1 MKLPFAMDTWYS
13 VVRKRELPARSV
25 EFDGAFDRELAVS
38 EWRNTKAG
46 EGLVLTRRS
55 KLGLLKSVLANGG
68 RASALATWARGL
80 TDAAD
85 CDVSLAFPSTGG
97 GFVLIDSNSRK
108 AFAAGTRMLPAGR
121 RRWKILRRALA
132 RLARFGLHERLGL
145 NEVCV
150 LTKCSNDESIASH
163 SKPLYMALSSGVP
176 GLFQTAV
183 AQLADASGRIDS
195 YVKLGAGADAAEKI
209 RWEGEV
215 LERLPDLALNRAD
228 TPALLAQ
235 GEAPGGSY
243 IVQEALTGPRSPDEL
258 RRAHLEFL
266 IELQQR
272 TRSSTSLEQCEDFTV
287 SVSRLSLL
295 QAHAD
300 KEWLDLAHSA
310 RDVLSERLVDGLIPC
325 CLVHGDFTPWNTIL
339 DEERLRVFDWEYARF
354 EAPALGDLFHF
365 IIQTEVL
372 VIHATDVLHN
382 GQAVRL
388 ILARI
393 REVMEEQVNEL
404 LAPVTKNGCEWLE
417 LLLLY
422 LFNITVRDEWLHSK
436 ERPLFEQVSWL
447 REARMELMRVVISKL
462 ASAPRTSSLATRTLA
477 A

>member
-1 MKLPFAMDTWYS
+1 MDTWYS
-13 VVRKRELPARSV
+13 VVRKRELPSRSV
-25 EFDGAFDRELAVS
+25 EFEGVFDQEKAQR
-38 EWRNTKAG
+38 EWRNTKPG
-46 EGLVLTRRS
+46 EGLVLVRLS
-55 KLGLLKSVLANGG
+55 ELGLLKSVLANSG

-80 TDAAD
+80 DDATN
-85 CDVSLAFPSTGG
+85 CDISLAFPSTGG

-108 AFAAGTRMLPAGR
+108 GFAAGTRMLPAGR
-121 RRWKILRRALA
+121 RRWKILRRVLA
-132 RLARFGLHERLGL
+132 KLAHFGLHERLGL

-150 LTKCSNDESIASH
+150 LTKRTPNEANAPSSQS
-163 SKPLYMALSSGVP
+163 LYMALSSGVP

-183 AQLADASGRIDS
+183 AQICDPSGHIES
-195 YVKLGAGADAAEKI
+195 YVKLGTGADAAEKI

-215 LERLPDLALNRAD
+215 LERLPDLALSSAD

-235 GEAPGGSY
+235 GEASGASY
-243 IVQEALTGPRSPDEL
+243 IVQEALAGRRSPDEL

-272 TRSSTSLEQCEDFTV
+272 TRSSNSLAQCEDFTV
-287 SVSRLSLL
+287 STSRLTELE
-295 QAHAD
+295 AHVD
-300 KEWLDLAHSA
+300 NDWLALARSA
-310 RDVLSERLVDGLIPC
+310 RDVLLDRLADSMIPC

-372 VIHATDVLHN
+372 VIHSTDVLHN

-393 REVMEEQVNEL
+393 REVMEGQVDEL

-436 ERPLFEQVSWL
+436 ERPLFEQVAWL
-447 REARMELMRVVISKL
+447 REARMELMRVVIAKL
-462 ASAPRTSSLATRTLA
+462 TSTPRISLATTRTLA